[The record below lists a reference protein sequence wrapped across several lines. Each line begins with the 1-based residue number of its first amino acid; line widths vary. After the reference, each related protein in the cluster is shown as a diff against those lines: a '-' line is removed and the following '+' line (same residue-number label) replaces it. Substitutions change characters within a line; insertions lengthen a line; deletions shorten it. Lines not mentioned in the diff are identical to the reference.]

1 MEGKFL
7 KVKCKCGNEQKLFSH
22 TTQVV
27 KCGGCGQPLA
37 HPAGG
42 AAIIHGDVVEELG

>member
-1 MEGKFL
+1 MESRYL
-7 KVKCKCGNEQKLFSH
+7 KVKCKCGNEQTVFSH

-27 KCGGCGQPLA
+27 KCSKCSEALA

-42 AAIIHGDVVEELG
+42 AAVLHGDVVEELG